1 MTKPKVTEED
11 IRLTE
16 ALIGQS
22 YGRLKTSVVKAPHD
36 LVRPATNLIREH
48 PFATAAAAAGIGLA
62 AYKVVQTVSPKVVVK
77 EVPAKAGGEAG
88 ASRGKQDIT
97 SAIISLA
104 MPYVMNYLQQE
115 LGKMMAGRENT
126 R

>member
-1 MTKPKVTEED
+1 MTKSKVTEED

-62 AYKVVQTVSPKVVVK
+62 AYKVVQTVTPKVVVK
-77 EVPAKAGGEAG
+77 EVPAKGGEAG
-88 ASRGKQDIT
+88 GSKGKPDIT

-115 LGKMMAGRENT
+115 LGKMMAGRET
-126 R
+126 PR